1 MKNRIK
7 LIFENNIYYFDNYS
21 DILKIL
27 LKLDYSFKKYYK
39 NNRYYLEVYKN
50 KNLIYSTSINY
61 LANYNAYDYLIS
73 AFLNSNCDN
82 PYVLNDFSL
91 FDYYSGEIIE
101 NKESEKEY
109 NNQIK
114 ILKNNYFLILNKQ
127 IIFFKIGDYVKI
139 LTKKG
144 DFFNAVFCNY
154 IYNYNE
160 KIFVFSHS
168 GIRNKKRYIRLS
180 EREINTLYTSIYN
193 FDTNYIIDYSTY
205 LIYKFNL
212 SYNLMKNSKRILELE
227 DIK

>member
-1 MKNRIK
+1 MKNKIK
-7 LIFENNIYYFDNYS
+7 LIFENNTYYFKNYS

-61 LANYNAYDYLIS
+61 LINYNAYDYLIS

-82 PYVLNDFSL
+82 AYILNDFSL
-91 FDYYSGEIIE
+91 FDEYSGEIIE
-101 NKESEKEY
+101 NKENEKEY
-109 NNQIK
+109 NNQVE

-144 DFFNAVFCNY
+144 DFFNAVFCSY
-154 IYNYNE
+154 IYNNNE

-168 GIRNKKRYIRLS
+168 GIRNKNRFIRLS
-180 EREINTLYTSIYN
+180 EREINILYTSIYN

-212 SYNLMKNSKRILELE
+212 SYNLMKNPKRIIELC
-227 DIK
+227 